1 MKNLL
6 LPLII
11 LFALTACSEKNDPE
25 NLISGDWELVSSV
38 NAWTGE
44 KLEGAD
50 LYYRQTYLFRRDGKF
65 TKTQQNEDG
74 SFQASGTYSIEQ
86 SESTSG
92 SDIKFYLN
100 LSFTDGDQIA
110 GSCYGNEKEIMVY
123 NVNKQLRNTWGE
135 CDGPIHTYDRK

>member
-6 LPLII
+6 LSLML
-11 LFALTACSEKNDPE
+11 LFALTACSEKNDPDK
-25 NLISGDWELVSSV
+25 LIVGEWELVSSV

-50 LYYRQTYLFRRDGKF
+50 LYYRETYLFRRDGKF
-65 TKTQQNEDG
+65 TKTHQNEDG
-74 SFQASGTYSIEQ
+74 NLQASGTYSSEKL
-86 SESTSG
+86 ESTSD
-92 SDIKFYLN
+92 SEIKFYLN
-100 LSFTDGDQIA
+100 LSFTAGYQIV
-110 GSCYGNEKEIMVY
+110 GSCYGNKKEIMVY